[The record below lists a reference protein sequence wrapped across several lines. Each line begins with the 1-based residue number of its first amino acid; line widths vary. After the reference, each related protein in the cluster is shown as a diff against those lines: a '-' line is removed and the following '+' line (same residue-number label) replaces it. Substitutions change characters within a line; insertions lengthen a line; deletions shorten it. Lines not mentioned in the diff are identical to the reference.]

1 MLLRQKQWQENESN
15 PYTSRNTGGHA
26 READRE
32 RRCPTSPANGMQTSL
47 CNMISCIAILLTS
60 KVTGRAPRRSPGHTI
75 WQQRFSY
82 IKSCAIINID

>member
-47 CNMISCIAILLTS
+47 CNIDYPVLQYCSQARSLNMHLEAVRDTQFGSNDL
-60 KVTGRAPRRSPGHTI
+60 VT
-75 WQQRFSY
+75 
-82 IKSCAIINID
+82 